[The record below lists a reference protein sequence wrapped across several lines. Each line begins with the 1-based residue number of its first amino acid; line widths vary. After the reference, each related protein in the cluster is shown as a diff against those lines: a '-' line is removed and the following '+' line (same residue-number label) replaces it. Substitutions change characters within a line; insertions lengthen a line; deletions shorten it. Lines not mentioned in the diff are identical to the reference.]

1 MSVSFVLIDFS
12 FIQPK
17 ELMDLNPRGLVP
29 TLDHK
34 GRALYE
40 SLIVAEYV
48 DETWTH
54 EPKLQPDDTYKKAV
68 GRIWIDH
75 INKKIVPTFYRI
87 LQVRASLC
95 VCVQLEVLV

>member
-1 MSVSFVLIDFS
+1 
-12 FIQPK
+12 
-17 ELMDLNPRGLVP
+17 MDLNPRGLVP

-95 VCVQLEVLV
+95 VYVQLEVLV